1 MVPVCIIYRVIAA
14 ATVVT
19 QQRERRRTK
28 TMKNDNTRCS
38 GRERVK
44 YWNIICEKDKKIDDL
59 IFEHRRELAE
69 KDKTIAY
76 YRKAAEQATDRK
88 QRAIRD
94 SERRAKLNFSYATLI
109 IVGMAVIPWLLWLID
124 TALKSFWLWAN

>member
-1 MVPVCIIYRVIAA
+1 
-14 ATVVT
+14 
-19 QQRERRRTK
+19 
-28 TMKNDNTRCS
+28 MKNNTERCT
-38 GRERVK
+38 GRERIT
-44 YWNIICEKDKKIDDL
+44 YLNIIAEKDKAISDIKFDCK
-59 IFEHRRELAE
+59 HRLAE

-94 SERRAKLNFSYATLI
+94 SERRAKLNFSYAVLI
-109 IVGMAVIPWLLWLID
+109 IAGMAVIPWLLWLID

>member
-1 MVPVCIIYRVIAA
+1 
-14 ATVVT
+14 
-19 QQRERRRTK
+19 
-28 TMKNDNTRCS
+28 MKNDNTRCS

-76 YRKAAEQATDRK
+76 YRKTAEKATDRK

-94 SERRAKLNFSYATLI
+94 SERRAKLNFSYAALI
-109 IVGMAVIPWLLWLID
+109 LAGMALIPWFCWFVD
-124 TALKSFWLWAN
+124 TALKNFWLWAN